1 MITLSDGL
9 TITGEASTAHVN
21 LNNEWQ
27 QIIVVKTI
35 DDISSRFIQATSF
48 EYGGMKYQT
57 NGLIRTF
64 EDNTLWLSFKESELI
79 VDEVQPLK
87 DKIEELEKENTMLK
101 VQNTALTEQVDF
113 HENVIAEIIVATMP

>member
-9 TITGEASTAHVN
+9 TVTGEASTAHVN

-27 QIIVVKTI
+27 QIIVIKTM
-35 DDISSRFIQATSF
+35 DDISSRFIQPTAF

-64 EDNTLWLSFKESELI
+64 EDNTLWLSFKDSELI

-87 DKIEELEKENTMLK
+87 KELEQVKEENTA
-101 VQNTALTEQVDF
+101 TAEYALELDF
-113 HENVIAEIIVATMP
+113 RLSNIELGI